1 MALCLPDPKESE
13 DKSVLLLSEFC
24 ASGFLGS
31 NCPCLSHPPLPFSCT
46 WASLPSIL
54 VPYKPVTFEYLCAWS
69 SLVFLSWSSLLPRP
83 THLMDKASLLAMSH
97 LLLFLPVLDSFR
109 CLWLHS
115 PLLSTTKTFPSTIL
129 WSSYGLSLHFW
140 YTIYTTP
147 RFNGFILK
155 IKNL

>member
-31 NCPCLSHPPLPFSCT
+31 NCPSLSCT

-69 SLVFLSWSSLLPRP
+69 SLVFLS
-83 THLMDKASLLAMSH
+83 
-97 LLLFLPVLDSFR
+97 
-109 CLWLHS
+109 
-115 PLLSTTKTFPSTIL
+115 
-129 WSSYGLSLHFW
+129 
-140 YTIYTTP
+140 
-147 RFNGFILK
+147 
-155 IKNL
+155 